1 MRTVRTVLAGIAIAG
16 AACLT
21 AAAPAHAAP
30 GVGWVGWGETNDHDA
45 VWCVQEA
52 IDYSR
57 ANAGLNTPK
66 LALDGIFGQHTND
79 GIVAFQ
85 KWMGIPADGVVGPQ
99 TGFYIVG
106 ADRSAGHPGCYD
118 SVPTP

>member
-1 MRTVRTVLAGIAIAG
+1 MRNVRKALVGVVIAG
-16 AACLT
+16 AFGFAT
-21 AAAPAHAAP
+21 ATSAHAAP

-52 IDYSR
+52 IDWSR
-57 ANAGLNTPK
+57 AHAGLDTPY
-66 LALDGIFGQHTND
+66 LNLDGIFGQHTND
-79 GIVAFQ
+79 GIVDFQ
-85 KWMGIPADGVVGPQ
+85 NWMGIPADGVVGPQ
-99 TGFYIVG
+99 TGYYIVA